1 MKFAYSTDIGKRAAN
16 EDSLYVPQ
24 TEYAKP
30 LFLVAD
36 GMGGHKAGAIAS
48 RLAAETVAD
57 YIQNYDSFDL
67 ETMVKV
73 ASAYANAQVYKK
85 AMSNKAL
92 AGMGTTLSFVYIDGN
107 RYVAANVGDSRI
119 YHFNGTTLTQI
130 TKDHSYVAALLLAGE
145 ITAEE
150 ANSHPNRNL
159 ITRAI
164 GIQPKEQAD
173 VFENEWR
180 VDDIL
185 LLCTDGLCRGLTDDE
200 IKHVLKTTY
209 DLDAACAQLIHMAR
223 RNGASD
229 NITLILVKNEGE
241 QQND

>member
-1 MKFAYSTDIGKRAAN
+1 MKFAYSTDIGKRSAN
-16 EDSLYVPQ
+16 EDCLYVPQ
-24 TEYAKP
+24 SEDAKP

-48 RLAAETVAD
+48 RMAAETVAD

-73 ASAYANAQVYKK
+73 ASAYANAQVYKE
-85 AMSNKAL
+85 AMSNKTL
-92 AGMGTTLSFVYIDGN
+92 SGMGTTLTFVYIAGN

-119 YHFNGTTLTQI
+119 YHFNGVSLNQI

-150 ANSHPNRNL
+150 ANRHPNRNI

-185 LLCTDGLCRGLTDDE
+185 LLCTDGLCRGLSDAE
-200 IKHVLKTTY
+200 IKKVLKNTY
-209 DLDAACAQLIHMAR
+209 DLDDACAQLTYLAR
-223 RNGASD
+223 KNGASD
-229 NITLILVKNEGE
+229 NITIILVKNEGE
-241 QQND
+241 TAQ